1 MDVSNEIV
9 TRRPSNVKTLIMTA
23 RPPFLLLVF
32 SCLALPISM
41 VWANGQAVSATS
53 IVVLLIA
60 GVAAHISVNMLNE
73 AEDFCSGL
81 DMTTQRTPFSGG
93 SGGLPDNPSAHTGAR
108 VVGYGFL
115 TISVLASLYLLYV
128 NPQHIA
134 LLMVLGCV
142 GIFLIVTYTRYL
154 NRTVWLCL
162 IAPGLAF
169 GPVMVIGGALALGSA
184 LSAQVLIAS
193 LVPFFL
199 VNNLLL
205 LNQYPDRAADM
216 THGRKH
222 VVVVYGY
229 QVSTVLL
236 AIQWCLAI
244 AVIVA
249 GISMGALPLLSLICL
264 VLFIPLW
271 FTYKQAGGYTVMTN
285 DMVKAMG
292 INVAVTLL
300 VPLILA
306 ITICVD
312 V

>member
-1 MDVSNEIV
+1 MSNEIL

-41 VWANGQAVSATS
+41 VWANGEGISATS
-53 IVVLLIA
+53 VMALLFA
-60 GVAAHISVNMLNE
+60 GLAAHIAVNMLNE
-73 AEDFCSGL
+73 ADDFQSGL
-81 DMTTQRTPFSGG
+81 DMTTLRTPFSGG
-93 SGGLPDNPSAHTGAR
+93 SGGLPYNPSAHTATR

-115 TISVLASLYLLYV
+115 MISILASVYLLYEH
-128 NPQHIA
+128 PQHVA
-134 LLMVLGCV
+134 LLMVLGSM

-169 GPVMVIGGALALGSA
+169 GPVMVIGGALALGSV
-184 LSAQVLIAS
+184 LSVQVVLAS

-205 LNQYPDRAADM
+205 LNQFPDRDADM
-216 THGRKH
+216 AHGRKH

-229 QVSTVLL
+229 QVSTTLL
-236 AIQWCLAI
+236 VMQWCLAMSVLI
-244 AVIVA
+244 A
-249 GISMGALPLLSLICL
+249 GILMGVFPLLSLLCL

-292 INVAVTLL
+292 INVAVTLF
-300 VPLILA
+300 VPITMAL
-306 ITICVD
+306 TICVD